1 MALKLNTDKT
11 DSCLN
16 SYREVFSD
24 PLKSGDDNAFN
35 SGVILPLDF
44 SLEMDGLSGIIPH
57 SAFVIP
63 SNSLPSSYIIQTGT
77 DKGKQKIAFILHTIE
92 QNFNDNKWTTRITG
106 QTLNIR
112 FEPLTEAEKKQIQ
125 AAKDKQ
131 KSQTLSDFQNVGGES
146 NTISN
151 AQTTA
156 NQLQV
161 KNLLKQSGLSKIAA
175 AGVMGNIQK
184 ESIFNPKAINK
195 KDTNGYPSLGLIQW
209 NGKFING
216 GTKDANTVF
225 SIIGNTVEA
234 QINYLL
240 NRYPTYKTW
249 LREVRNSP
257 NASDAAYLFAKTVEV
272 CYGCNRGRDVYFDE
286 PKYGAAERSKFA
298 TNFYNRFNDP
308 TDTLYWG

>member
-1 MALKLNTDKT
+1 MALIFNTDKT

-35 SGVILPLDF
+35 PGVILPLDF

-63 SNSLPSSYIIQTGT
+63 SDSLPSSYKIQTGV
-77 DKGKQKIAFILHTIE
+77 DVNKQKIAFILHTIE
-92 QNFNDNKWTTRITG
+92 QNFSDNKWTTRITG
-106 QTLNIR
+106 QTLSIR
-112 FEPLTEAEKKQIQ
+112 FEPLTEEEKKQIKD
-125 AAKDKQ
+125 AKDKQ
-131 KSQTLSDFQNVGGES
+131 KTLAKFANVGGEL

-151 AQTTA
+151 AQVSA

-161 KNLLKQSGLSKIAA
+161 KNLFKQSGLSKIAT
-175 AGVMGNIQK
+175 AGAMGNIQK
-184 ESIFNPKAINK
+184 ESRFNPKATNG

-216 GTKDANTVF
+216 GTKDVNAVF
-225 SIIGNTVEA
+225 NVIGNTIET

-249 LREVRNSP
+249 LREVKNSP

-272 CYGCNRGRDVYFDE
+272 CYGCNRGEEVYFNE
-286 PKYGAAERSKFA
+286 AKYGAADRSKFA
-298 TNFYNRFNDP
+298 TNFFNRFNDTKDP
-308 TDTLYWG
+308 LYWG

>member
-1 MALKLNTDKT
+1 MALIFNADQI

-16 SYREVFSD
+16 TYREIFSN
-24 PLKSGDDNAFN
+24 PLKAGDDNAFN
-35 SGVILPLDF
+35 AGVILPLDF

-63 SNSLPSSYIIQTGT
+63 SDSLPQSYLIQSGSEA
-77 DKGKQKIAFILHTIE
+77 GKQKVAFILHTID
-92 QNFNDNKWTTRITG
+92 QNFNSNKWTTKITG

-112 FEPLTEAEKKQIQ
+112 FEPLTDAERKQIQ
-125 AAKDKQ
+125 DAKDKQ
-131 KSQTLSDFQNVGGES
+131 PSLEQYKTIGGEL

-151 AQTTA
+151 AQTTN

-184 ESIFNPKAINK
+184 ESRFNPKAINK

-216 GTKDANTVF
+216 GTQDANTVF
-225 SIIGNTVEA
+225 SIIGNTIEA

-272 CYGCNRGRDVYFDE
+272 CYGCNRGPDVYFNE

-298 TNFYNRFNDP
+298 TNFYNRFNDSQ
-308 TDTLYWG
+308 DELYWG

>member
-1 MALKLNTDKT
+1 MTLKFNTDKT

-35 SGVILPLDF
+35 PGVILPLDF

-63 SNSLPSSYIIQTGT
+63 SDSLPSSYKIQTGV
-77 DKGKQKIAFILHTIE
+77 DVGKQKIAFILHTIE
-92 QNFNDNKWTTRITG
+92 QNFDENKWTTRITG

-112 FEPLTEAEKKQIQ
+112 FEPLTEAEKKAIKDSQ
-125 AAKDKQ
+125 DKQ
-131 KSQTLSDFQNVGGES
+131 KPLSKFANIGGEL
-146 NTISN
+146 NTIST
-151 AQTTA
+151 AQVSA

-161 KNLLKQSGLSKIAA
+161 KNLLKQSGLSKIEA

-184 ESIFNPKAINK
+184 ESRFNPKATNK
-195 KDTNGYPSLGLIQW
+195 QDTNGYPSLGLIQW
-209 NGKFING
+209 NGKFVNG

-225 SIIGNTVEA
+225 NVIGNTVEA

-249 LREVRNSP
+249 LREVKSAP
-257 NASDAAYLFAKTVEV
+257 NASEAAYLFAKTVEV
-272 CYGCNRGRDVYFDE
+272 CYGCNRGRDAYFNE
-286 PKYGAAERSKFA
+286 AKYGAADRSKFA
-298 TNFYNRFNDP
+298 TNFFNRFNDP
-308 TDTLYWG
+308 KDPLYWG

>member
-1 MALKLNTDKT
+1 MALIFNTDKT

-35 SGVILPLDF
+35 PGVILPLDF

-63 SNSLPSSYIIQTGT
+63 SNSLPSSYLIQSGS
-77 DKGKQKIAFILHTIE
+77 DQGKQKIAFILHTIE
-92 QNFNDNKWTTRITG
+92 QNFSDNKWTTKITG
-106 QTLNIR
+106 QTLSIR
-112 FEPLTEAEKKQIQ
+112 FEPLTEAENKAIKD
-125 AAKDKQ
+125 AKDKQ
-131 KSQTLSDFQNVGGES
+131 KTLAKFANVGGEL

-151 AQTTA
+151 AQVSA

-161 KNLLKQSGLSKIAA
+161 KNLFKQSGLSKIAT
-175 AGVMGNIQK
+175 AGAMGNIQK
-184 ESIFNPKAINK
+184 ESRFNPKATNG

-216 GTKDANTVF
+216 GTKDVNTVF
-225 SIIGNTVEA
+225 NVIGNTVET

-249 LREVRNSP
+249 LREVKNSP

-272 CYGCNRGRDVYFDE
+272 CYGCNRGENVYFNE
-286 PKYGAAERSKFA
+286 AKYGAADRSKFA
-298 TNFYNRFNDP
+298 TNFFNRFNDP
-308 TDTLYWG
+308 KDPLYWG

>member
-1 MALKLNTDKT
+1 MALVLNTDKT

-35 SGVILPLDF
+35 PGVILPLDF

-63 SNSLPSSYIIQTGT
+63 SDSLPSSYKIQTGV
-77 DKGKQKIAFILHTIE
+77 DVGKQKIAFILHTIE
-92 QNFNDNKWTTRITG
+92 QDFNENKWTTKITG
-106 QTLNIR
+106 QTLSIR
-112 FEPLTEAEKKQIQ
+112 FEPLTEAEKKYIQ
-125 AAKDKQ
+125 DAKDKQ
-131 KSQTLSDFQNVGGES
+131 KTLAKFANIGGEL
-146 NTISN
+146 NTIST
-151 AQTTA
+151 AQVAA

-161 KNLLKQSGLSKIAA
+161 KNLLKQSGLSKIES

-184 ESIFNPKAINK
+184 ESRFNPKATNK
-195 KDTNGYPSLGLIQW
+195 QDTNGYPSLGLIQW

-225 SIIGNTVEA
+225 NVIGNTVEA
-234 QINYLL
+234 QINYLI

-249 LREVRNSP
+249 LREVKSTP
-257 NASDAAYLFAKTVEV
+257 NASEAAYLFAKTVEV
-272 CYGCNRGRDVYFDE
+272 CYGCNRGRDAYFNE
-286 PKYGAAERSKFA
+286 AKYGAADRSKFA
-298 TNFYNRFNDP
+298 TNFFNRFNDP
-308 TDTLYWG
+308 KDPLYWG